1 MSHVDEGR
9 LSEYLDRRIEGS
21 SDRGEI
27 ERHLAECAECRE
39 RLEEVRAIRERAAH
53 LLSVATPAQV
63 AMPQF
68 AEIEARARAR
78 RAPQRV
84 LAMRRLTALGWAATI
99 VLAVGVGW
107 LARGSFGFGG
117 SQSEPLANRAT
128 AAAAETAKAAGQDSP
143 VSTDAAGRAPEGGAA
158 FSQTAPAP
166 QVAEAVERDAAP
178 AAAARQAPNLAA
190 APAPEPRR
198 AEPQVPALGN
208 VAEREQPAAAAKVE
222 AAEGI
227 RTRQAVAGVV
237 AAAEERPDALGRGDV
252 VVDSAANELL
262 ERADEALRAKSWT
275 GTTAQDAAR
284 HLGGP
289 LHTVDGLPIE
299 SIRIG
304 HVDGAPAVTVVQIL
318 PGGEQLEIV
327 QWRSG
332 DVESREE
339 QLRMAEEAA
348 RAQAPAAPTAG
359 VRRSELVATRDGLVL
374 VIRAAI
380 ASDSLAVLA
389 GSVR

>member
-21 SDRGEI
+21 SDRGDI

-143 VSTDAAGRAPEGGAA
+143 VSADAAGRAPEGGAA

-166 QVAEAVERDAAP
+166 PVAEAVDRDAAP
-178 AAAARQAPNLAA
+178 AAA

-208 VAEREQPAAAAKVE
+208 VAEREQPAAVAKVE

-227 RTRQAVAGVV
+227 RTRQAVAGGVV
-237 AAAEERPDALGRGDV
+237 AAEERPDALGRGDV

-289 LHTVDGLPIE
+289 PHTVEGLPIE

-332 DVESREE
+332 DVESRVE

>member
-143 VSTDAAGRAPEGGAA
+143 VSADAAGRAPEGGAA

-166 QVAEAVERDAAP
+166 QVAEAVDPDAAP
-178 AAAARQAPNLAA
+178 AAA

-208 VAEREQPAAAAKVE
+208 VAEREQPAAVAKVE

-237 AAAEERPDALGRGDV
+237 VAAEERPDALGRGDV

-289 LHTVDGLPIE
+289 PHTVEGLPIE

-332 DVESREE
+332 DVESRVE

>member
-117 SQSEPLANRAT
+117 SESEPLANRAT
-128 AAAAETAKAAGQDSP
+128 AAAAETAKAPGQDSP
-143 VSTDAAGRAPEGGAA
+143 VSADAAGRAPEGGAA
-158 FSQTAPAP
+158 FSQT
-166 QVAEAVERDAAP
+166 
-178 AAAARQAPNLAA
+178 

-208 VAEREQPAAAAKVE
+208 VAEREQPAAAAKVG

-237 AAAEERPDALGRGDV
+237 VAAEERPDALGRGDV

-289 LHTVDGLPIE
+289 PHTVDGLPIE

-389 GSVR
+389 GRVR